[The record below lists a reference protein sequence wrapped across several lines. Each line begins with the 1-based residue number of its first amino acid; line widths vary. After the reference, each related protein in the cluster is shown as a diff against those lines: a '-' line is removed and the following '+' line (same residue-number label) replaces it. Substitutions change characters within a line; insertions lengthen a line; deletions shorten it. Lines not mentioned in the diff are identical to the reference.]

1 VKNCYSPFAFLL
13 LPFYLSYLA
22 VKKFSDKADV
32 EKEAIM
38 KHSGL
43 IFLIIFTLIFSV
55 SASAQR
61 KFSGTVVE
69 VVDGKT
75 VVLEMQAGSRITVE
89 LQYIE
94 VPEPEQQLH
103 QTVKEHLRQMVY
115 GKHVEFLPRGIAE
128 NKTVGQISI
137 GGVDVSQQM
146 LRDGAAWHI
155 SPEKTGQDETQ
166 RELYQTNEA
175 LAKAEKRGVWSI
187 ENLQPA
193 WEFRARKQ
201 EFRQQQQT
209 VEPEK
214 IASQNQSI
222 STSRTRRWTV
232 EEQLKANASNVQMW
246 NDARSA
252 DAVESSAGGAGAL
265 LSNYFSSVRIGYTST
280 PSTFINVA
288 AGNSQV
294 KLDHRTFY
302 FYRGDKSSGV
312 EKDVFALGFLSVS
325 PGARFEKSNNLT
337 IVADKQKFVF
347 VKTDRF
353 HRQFPEGFVEI
364 LFYKVSSGVLKK
376 IAAAKNVQVKVGQYS
391 GAMKD
396 DSQAA
401 INELLTATN

>member
-1 VKNCYSPFAFLL
+1 
-13 LPFYLSYLA
+13 
-22 VKKFSDKADV
+22 
-32 EKEAIM
+32 M
-38 KHSGL
+38 KHPRL

-61 KFSGTVVE
+61 KFSGTVVDII
-69 VVDGKT
+69 DGKT

-103 QTVKEHLRQMVY
+103 RTVREHLRQMIY
-115 GKHVEFLPRGIAE
+115 GKQVEFLPRGIAE
-128 NKTVGQISI
+128 NKTIGQLSVS
-137 GGVDVSQQM
+137 GVDVSQQM

-155 SPEKTGQDETQ
+155 SPEKSGQEETQ

-193 WEFRARKQ
+193 WEFRARRQ
-201 EFRQQQQT
+201 EVSRQEQT
-209 VEPEK
+209 AEQEK
-214 IASQNQSI
+214 TESQNQPV
-222 STSRTRRWTV
+222 STSGRRRRWTV

-246 NDARSA
+246 NDPRSA
-252 DAVESSAGGAGAL
+252 KATEAINGGAGSL
-265 LSNYFSSVRIGYTST
+265 LSNYFSSARIGYTST

-312 EKDVFALGFLSVS
+312 EKDVFALGFLSIS
-325 PGARFEKSNNLT
+325 PGARFDKSNNLT
-337 IVADKQKFVF
+337 IIADKQKFAF

-353 HRQFPEGFVEI
+353 AKQFPEGFVEI
-364 LFYKVSSGVLKK
+364 LFYKVSPAVLKK
-376 IAAAKNVQVKVGQYS
+376 IANAKNVQVKVGQYS
-391 GAMKD
+391 GAMGEA
-396 DSQAA
+396 SQAVM
-401 INELLTATN
+401 NELLTATN

>member
-1 VKNCYSPFAFLL
+1 LPFAFLL
-13 LPFYLSYLA
+13 LPYFA

-38 KHSGL
+38 KHSRL

-61 KFSGTVVE
+61 KFSGTVVD

-193 WEFRARKQ
+193 WEFRAKAGISPTAANRRTGKNHKSEPERFDFQ
-201 EFRQQQQT
+201 NQTLDGRGAIESKRQQRAD
-209 VEPEK
+209 VERCQKRQRHRVEH
-214 IASQNQSI
+214 
-222 STSRTRRWTV
+222 RRRGQPAF
-232 EEQLKANASNVQMW
+232 QLFFFREN
-246 NDARSA
+246 
-252 DAVESSAGGAGAL
+252 
-265 LSNYFSSVRIGYTST
+265 RIHQH
-280 PSTFINVA
+280 A
-288 AGNSQV
+288 E
-294 KLDHRTFY
+294 HFY
-302 FYRGDKSSGV
+302 QRC
-312 EKDVFALGFLSVS
+312 
-325 PGARFEKSNNLT
+325 R
-337 IVADKQKFVF
+337 
-347 VKTDRF
+347 R
-353 HRQFPEGFVEI
+353 
-364 LFYKVSSGVLKK
+364 
-376 IAAAKNVQVKVGQYS
+376 
-391 GAMKD
+391 
-396 DSQAA
+396 
-401 INELLTATN
+401 